1 MKKFS
6 GRQALLLAFA
16 ISTVSLCTA
25 LSSAVFVRA
34 ITKKSPIRET
44 RNANNQ
50 TIAEGRRI
58 FVRHCVECHGFDA
71 RGEAGPDLHN
81 LRAGNRLIRQII
93 TSGIKEE
100 MPAYSK
106 ALDEAEVQA
115 LIAYLKTLRS

>member
-1 MKKFS
+1 MKKFD

-25 LSSAVFVRA
+25 LGSAVFVRA
-34 ITKKSPIRET
+34 IAKKSPIRET

-58 FVRHCVECHGFDA
+58 FVSHCVECHGFDA
-71 RGEAGPDLHN
+71 RGEEGPDLHN
-81 LRAGNRLIRQII
+81 LRAGDRLIRQII
-93 TSGIKEE
+93 TGGIKEE

-106 ALDEAEVQA
+106 ALDEA
-115 LIAYLKTLRS
+115 

>member
-1 MKKFS
+1 MKKFN

-25 LSSAVFVRA
+25 LGSAVFVRA
-34 ITKKSPIRET
+34 IAKKSPIRET

-71 RGEAGPDLHN
+71 RGEEGPDLHN
-81 LRAGNRLIRQII
+81 LRAGDRLIRQII
-93 TSGIKEE
+93 TGGIKEE

>member
-1 MKKFS
+1 MKKFN

-50 TIAEGRRI
+50 SIAEGRRI

-71 RGEAGPDLHN
+71 RGEEGPDLHN
-81 LRAGNRLIRQII
+81 LRAGDRLIRQII
-93 TSGIKEE
+93 TGGIKEE